1 MCIYSLTDYMLLVSV
16 IDVYFHGSTA
26 VYMHIHITLF
36 TEGSSLRRRSPV
48 AHEKND
54 CQPTIYACRTTV
66 SSTDL
71 VRVLPCVV

>member
-36 TEGSSLRRRSPV
+36 TEGIAACVGGVQWRMKKMIVNPLSMLVERQCV
-48 AHEKND
+48 
-54 CQPTIYACRTTV
+54 IY
-66 SSTDL
+66 
-71 VRVLPCVV
+71 